1 MLKTAEIAI
10 SMDGRDAWR
19 NNVFLERLWRTIKY
33 EEIHLH
39 AHDSVLG
46 ARASIGRYLA
56 FYNAGVHTAALT
68 GKPLTRRTSTSC
80 SQFRPQPN
88 RGGKPLIEAPEP
100 VQRNRAASLIDAARV
115 PNSALG
121 EARRMRSK
129 LL

>member
-56 FYNAGVHTAALT
+56 FYNAGRPHSGLDLQTPDEAYFNQLQPIPAA
-68 GKPLTRRTSTSC
+68 
-80 SQFRPQPN
+80 
-88 RGGKPLIEAPEP
+88 A
-100 VQRNRAASLIDAARV
+100 
-115 PNSALG
+115 
-121 EARRMRSK
+121 
-129 LL
+129 